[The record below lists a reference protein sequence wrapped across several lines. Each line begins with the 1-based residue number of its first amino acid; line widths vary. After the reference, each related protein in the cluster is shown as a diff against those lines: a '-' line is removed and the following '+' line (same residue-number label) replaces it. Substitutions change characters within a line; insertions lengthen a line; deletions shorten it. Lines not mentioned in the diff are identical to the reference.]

1 MSSKDSFLSRWSRRK
16 QAVKAAEFSP
26 PEVPA
31 EEPLPDAGTEPADAP
46 SPAPERA
53 GTAAEPLPSI
63 DDLTADSD
71 ISAFLRKGV
80 PEALRQAAL
89 RKAWALDPAIR
100 DHIGPADYAW
110 DYNDPGS
117 IPGFGGSIKSAALE
131 KLASLTGSREPPSP
145 SPPAPAAR
153 TPPSGSVRLSSAA
166 QPAAEAADRPSMS
179 DAGPR
184 PSPPGEP
191 PSSAASPSEAPPE
204 GPPPHRHG
212 GALPR

>member
-1 MSSKDSFLSRWSRRK
+1 MSSENSFLSRWARRK

-26 PEVPA
+26 PEAPA
-31 EEPLPDAGTEPADAP
+31 EEPVPDAAPEPKAP
-46 SPAPERA
+46 PPAPEA
-53 GTAAEPLPSI
+53 AAPAAEPLPSI
-63 DDLTADSD
+63 DDLTAESD

-80 PEALRQAAL
+80 PEALKQAAL

-131 KLASLTGSREPPSP
+131 KLAALTGPGQPP
-145 SPPAPAAR
+145 PPAPAAP
-153 TPPSGSVRLSSAA
+153 PPSGPVRLSQAA
-166 QPAAEAADRPSMS
+166 PPAAESRDAASEREL
-179 DAGPR
+179 A
-184 PSPPGEP
+184 SPPLPQQPQEQLPPAEP
-191 PSSAASPSEAPPE
+191 SASEAPPE
-204 GPPPHRHG
+204 GPSPPRHG

>member
-1 MSSKDSFLSRWSRRK
+1 MSSENSFLSRWARRK

-26 PEVPA
+26 PEAPAAEPVRNAATAPA
-31 EEPLPDAGTEPADAP
+31 EPPPPVPADAGP
-46 SPAPERA
+46 
-53 GTAAEPLPSI
+53 EPLPSI

-80 PEALRQAAL
+80 PEALKQAAL

-117 IPGFGGSIKSAALE
+117 IPGFGGSIKSAAE
-131 KLASLTGSREPPSP
+131 KLASLSSGGELPPP
-145 SPPAPAAR
+145 PPPAPAAP
-153 TPPSGSVRLSSAA
+153 PPSGSVRLSQAA
-166 QPAAEAADRPSMS
+166 PPAAEAADRPAAPAEAS
-179 DAGPR
+179 DTPGPA
-184 PSPPGEP
+184 PQGEP
-191 PSSAASPSEAPPE
+191 PSAAASSSEAPPD
-204 GPPPHRHG
+204 GPPPPRHG